1 MTDVLPFVLAGLTV
15 GSVYALAGSGL
26 VLTFKTSGIFNFG
39 HGALAT
45 VGRLRLLLHVRRGR
59 AASRPVPDSQCP
71 RRRSWSSAS

>member
-1 MTDVLPFVLAGLTV
+1 MTDVLPFIIAGLTV

-45 VGRLRLLLHVRRGR
+45 VAVYVFYFMYVE
-59 AASRPVPDSQCP
+59 ASSPSP
-71 RRRSWSSAS
+71 SASQ

>member
-1 MTDVLPFVLAGLTV
+1 MTDVLPFIIAGLTV

-45 VGRLRLLLHVRRGR
+45 VGVYVFYFMYVE
-59 AASRPVPDSQCP
+59 AAAAARPLPARSAS
-71 RRRSWSSAS
+71 SWSVWCWGC